1 MTAGPGGRFHL
12 SDEQR
17 LNWLR
22 LIRSENVGP
31 ATFRDLIN
39 HFGTATA
46 ALEAVPDLARRG
58 GVAAR
63 ISIASREDALRELE
77 EAERIGARFI
87 GLGEPDYPPML
98 RGLDAPPPLL
108 CVTGKASTASA
119 PCIAIVG
126 SRNASITGQKLATR
140 FAGELGEHGYQ
151 VVSGLARGIDAVAH
165 RASLKTGTIAVF
177 AGGIDQA
184 FPEENVSLAREI
196 RDQGG
201 LLVSEMPIG
210 WKPRNIDFP
219 RRNRIIAGLAL
230 GVVVIEAAKRSGSLI
245 TARLANE
252 NNRLV
257 FSVPGSP
264 LDPRAEGCNHL
275 IRQGA
280 ILVTCVDD
288 IREAL
293 APMGGGE
300 PQLPFEVGENE
311 AESLEG
317 LVSERSGAVP
327 ANADDALRQR
337 ISQALGPSPV
347 DIDDII
353 HFSGASAGQVQLVL
367 LELDLAGRI
376 ERHAGNRVS
385 LQPE

>member
-1 MTAGPGGRFHL
+1 MNARAPGRFAL

-39 HFGTATA
+39 HFGTASA
-46 ALEAVPDLARRG
+46 ALEAVPELARRG

-63 ISIASREDALRELE
+63 ISIASREDAQREMAR
-77 EAERIGARFI
+77 AEKIGARFT
-87 GLGEPDYPPML
+87 GMGEPDYPPML
-98 RGLDAPPPLL
+98 RGLDSPPPLVCTIGSIEKGL
-108 CVTGKASTASA
+108 LPCV
-119 PCIAIVG
+119 AIVG

-140 FAGELGEHGYQ
+140 FAGELGERGH
-151 VVSGLARGIDAVAH
+151 VIVSGLARGIDAAAH
-165 RASLKTGTIAVF
+165 RASMQTGTIAVF
-177 AGGIDQA
+177 AGGIDQP
-184 FPEENVSLAREI
+184 FPEENVNLAREI
-196 RDQGG
+196 VDNGG
-201 LLVSEMPIG
+201 LLISEMPIG

-219 RRNRIIAGLAL
+219 RRNRIIADMAL

-245 TARLANE
+245 TARLAIE
-252 NNRLV
+252 NNRFV

-280 ILVTCVDD
+280 TLITCVDD
-288 IREAL
+288 IIDAL
-293 APMGGGE
+293 APIGGSE
-300 PQLPFEVGENE
+300 PQLPFMVGEDDAGNYDE
-311 AESLEG
+311 VPG
-317 LVSERSGAVP
+317 RGAPVTP
-327 ANADDALRQR
+327 ADADDAVRLR
-337 ISQALGPSPV
+337 ITGALGPSPV

-367 LELDLAGRI
+367 IELDLAGRI
-376 ERHAGNRVS
+376 ERHAGNRVT
-385 LQPE
+385 LLPG

>member
-1 MTAGPGGRFHL
+1 MNARPGGRFDL
-12 SDEQR
+12 TDEQR

-39 HFGTATA
+39 HFGTASA
-46 ALEAVPDLARRG
+46 ALDAVPELAKRG

-63 ISIASREDALRELE
+63 ISIASRDDAQREMDQ
-77 EAERIGARFI
+77 ARKIGARFV
-87 GLGEPDYPPML
+87 GMGEPDYPVML
-98 RGLDAPPPLL
+98 RGLDAPPPLV
-108 CVTGKASTASA
+108 CTMGDTSIAASA
-119 PCIAIVG
+119 CMAIVG

-140 FAGELGEHGYQ
+140 FAGELGEHGYT

-165 RASLKTGTIAVF
+165 RASLKTGTIAVY
-177 AGGIDQA
+177 AGGIDQP
-184 FPEENVSLAREI
+184 FPEENVGLAREI
-196 RDQGG
+196 HDQGG
-201 LLVSEMPIG
+201 LLISEMPIG

-280 ILVTCVDD
+280 MLVTCVDD

-293 APMGGGE
+293 APMGGSE
-300 PQLPFEVGENE
+300 PQLPFIAGEDEGEGFVGTI
-311 AESLEG
+311 
-317 LVSERSGAVP
+317 SERSGVLP
-327 ANADDALRQR
+327 VDADDALRQR
-337 ISQALGPSPV
+337 ISDALGPSPV
-347 DIDDII
+347 DVDDII
-353 HFSGASAGQVQLVL
+353 HFTGATSGQVQLVL

-376 ERHAGNRVS
+376 ERHSGNRVS